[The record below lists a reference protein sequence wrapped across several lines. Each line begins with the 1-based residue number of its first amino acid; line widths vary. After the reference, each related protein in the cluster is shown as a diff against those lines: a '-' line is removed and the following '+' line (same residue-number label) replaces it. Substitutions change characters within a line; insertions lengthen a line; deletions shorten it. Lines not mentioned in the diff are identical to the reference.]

1 MPAGND
7 DNGNSN
13 TNNKRILLVDDNA
26 DVTCALSLGLK
37 SAGFAVDV
45 FNNPFEALSGFRPG
59 RYSLVISDIRMP
71 RMSGFDLVKEL
82 GASDPLLKVILITA
96 FDIKREEFEQVIP
109 HIRVDA
115 IINKPV
121 GLVKLNNLVGV
132 LLRNSGKDANNDGGS
147 GSSRRLAAQ
156 RRAIRTGRD

>member
-7 DNGNSN
+7 NGNSS
-13 TNNKRILLVDDNA
+13 NNKRILLVDDNP
-26 DVTCALSLGLK
+26 DVTCILSLGLK

-45 FNNPFEALSGFRPG
+45 FNNPFEALSSFRQG

-71 RMSGFDLVKEL
+71 KMSGFDLVRKL
-82 GASDPLLKVILITA
+82 GSADPLLKVILITA

-121 GLVKLNNLVGV
+121 GLVKLNNLVGA
-132 LLRNSGKDANNDGGS
+132 LLLNSGKSANNDGS
-147 GSSRRLAAQ
+147 GRLAAQ
-156 RRAIRTGRD
+156 RCAIRTVRDDR